1 MRTARDAD
9 RLPNGNTLI
18 QAVAMPGDDSVIME
32 VTPSGEVV
40 WQLKYKDS
48 PATGTPGW
56 FYKAGR
62 VCSP

>member
-1 MRTARDAD
+1 
-9 RLPNGNTLI
+9 
-18 QAVAMPGDDSVIME
+18 MPGDDSVIME